1 MRKMADIPHLS
12 VVIPAY
18 NEEPNFKKGA
28 LDQVSKYLSKQ
39 QYSWEVLVV
48 DDGSE
53 DSTAALC
60 ADFAKKHN
68 NFRVVKNPHQGKAET
83 VKTGVYQAK
92 GE

>member
-1 MRKMADIPHLS
+1 MREMADIPHLS
-12 VVIPAY
+12 VIIPAY

-60 ADFAKKHN
+60 EGFAKKHN
-68 NFRVVKNPHQGKAET
+68 NFRVVKNPHQGKPRQHQ
-83 VKTGVYQAK
+83 VH
-92 GE
+92 